1 MVVVVAVRRVPA
13 VAPLVQLAPEGVLR
27 LIAAQ
32 PVQEILLVQAILPVA
47 PQVPIL
53 VEVVE
58 VLVKVSIQ
66 VTPVLVVLAVLVL

>member
-1 MVVVVAVRRVPA
+1 MVVVVAVRRVPG

-27 LIAAQ
+27 LTAAQ
-32 PVQEILLVQAILPVA
+32 PVQEILLVQAILPVV

-58 VLVKVSIQ
+58 VQAKVSIR